1 MRIVIT
7 ADPFIPVPPLNY
19 GGIERIIYFLTEELI
34 KNGHEVMLV
43 AHKDSK
49 VSAKL
54 LPYLIDKTTYLK
66 DLKHIYNLNQ
76 LKSWKPDIIHSF
88 SRLAYLLPYLPTA
101 VAKLMSYQREPT
113 IGQIKKAV
121 KFSKKNTLAFSGCSN
136 YISQQIVPYA
146 PATTIYNGV
155 DLSNYHFKNSVE
167 KDAPLVFLGRIEPI
181 KGTHT
186 AIQIAVKTHR
196 KLVIAGNIPAEYQ
209 GYFAQQIKPHLNED
223 ISYIGPVN
231 DQQKNELL
239 GKAAA
244 LLMPIEW
251 NEPFGIVMIEAM
263 ACGTP
268 VIGVPKGSLPEVIL
282 QGKNG
287 FLANSFEELC
297 NYVSRL
303 PELSRSTVRQITEER
318 FSSQKIVADYVAL
331 YTKLIY
337 ERKS

>member
-19 GGIERIIYFLTEELI
+19 GGIERIIYFLTEELL
-34 KNGHEVMLV
+34 KNGHEVMLI
-43 AHKDSK
+43 AHKNSK

-54 LPYLIDKTTYLK
+54 LPYPTSKTAYLK

-88 SRLAYLLPYLPTA
+88 SRLAYLLPYLPTTT
-101 VAKLMSYQREPT
+101 AKLMSYQREPT

-121 KFSKKNTLAFSGCSN
+121 KFSKKNTLAFSGCSD
-136 YISQQIVPYA
+136 YISQQITPYA
-146 PATTIYNGV
+146 PAYTVYNGV
-155 DLSNYHFKNSVE
+155 DLNSYNFKDNVE
-167 KDAPLVFLGRIEPI
+167 ENAPLVFLGRIEPI

-186 AIQIAVKTHR
+186 AIQIAIKTQR
-196 KLVIAGNIPAEYQ
+196 KLVIAGNIPAEYHD
-209 GYFAQQIKPHLNED
+209 YFDQQVKPHLNEN
-223 ISYIGPVN
+223 ISYIGEVN

-268 VIGVPKGSLPEVIL
+268 VIGVPKGSLPEVINP
-282 QGKNG
+282 GKNG
-287 FLANSFEELC
+287 YLANNFEELC
-297 NYVSRL
+297 SYVFKL
-303 PELSRSTVRQITEER
+303 PELSRATIRQITEER
-318 FSSQKIVADYVAL
+318 FSSQKIVADYTAL
-331 YTKLIY
+331 YTKLIND
-337 ERKS
+337 

>member
-1 MRIVIT
+1 MRIIIT

-34 KNGHEVMLV
+34 KNGHQVMLV
-43 AHKDSK
+43 AHHDSK
-49 VSAKL
+49 TSAEL
-54 LPYLIDKTTYLK
+54 LPYPVGKTAYLK
-66 DLKHIYNLNQ
+66 DLKHLYNLNQ

-88 SRLAYLLPYLPTA
+88 SRLAYLLPYLPTTIP
-101 VAKLMSYQREPT
+101 KLMSYQREPT

-121 KFSKKNTLAFSGCSN
+121 KFSKKNTLAFTGCSN
-136 YISQQIVPYA
+136 YISQQIAPYA
-146 PATTIYNGV
+146 PAYTVYNGV
-155 DLSNYHFKNSVE
+155 DLSSYNFKE
-167 KDAPLVFLGRIEPI
+167 KIEEDAPLVFLGRIEPI
-181 KGTHT
+181 KGTHS
-186 AIQIAVKTHR
+186 AIKIALETQR

-209 GYFAQQIKPHLNED
+209 GYFDQQVKPYLNEN

-239 GKAAA
+239 GKAAT

-268 VIGVPKGSLPEVIL
+268 VIGVPKGSLPEVII
-282 QGKNG
+282 QGQNG
-287 FLANSFEELC
+287 YLANSFEELC

-303 PELSRSTVRQITEER
+303 PELSRATVRQITEER
-318 FSSQKIVADYVAL
+318 FSSQKIVADYTSL
-331 YTKLIY
+331 YTKLTN
-337 ERKS
+337 ER